1 MWNREEKGSSVLAS
15 FMKTKKHNRLRT
27 FRLPLRDKVFLFL
40 LTGIT
45 NLLAMFIT
53 ITPHF
58 TITMT
63 LFHYSTVPSHFNI
76 TVILCHCS
84 TTLYYHC
91 DTVKMFQFSTPFYYH
106 CDSVPMSHFA
116 LLLLSACRLGVL
128 LHRITTTSVNTLC
141 LFLFI
146 KADDSVQY
154 VWCFL
159 GVNKH

>member
-15 FMKTKKHNRLRT
+15 FIKTKKHNRLRT

-116 LLLLSACRLGVL
+116 LLLLSACRLGYCYTAL
-128 LHRITTTSVNTLC
+128 LLLASIHFVCS
-141 LFLFI
+141 FLWKLMI
-146 KADDSVQY
+146 QCSMY
-154 VWCFL
+154 
-159 GVNKH
+159 GVF